1 MQPSSLRAWLHDLRW
16 NATCWAGVEA
26 LRIKE
31 LEMGHSSQMPPVPP
45 AAQTRKGPGGSA
57 TAPRDTSKKKEPPA
71 NTEEQG
77 RQGNIN
83 QNTHHQGYQQD
94 R

>member
-1 MQPSSLRAWLHDLRW
+1 MSH
-16 NATCWAGVEA
+16 T
-26 LRIKE
+26 
-31 LEMGHSSQMPPVPP
+31 QMPPTPP
-45 AAQTRKGPGGSA
+45 AARSKKGPGDA
-57 TAPRDTSKKKEPPA
+57 KEAPRNTSKKNEPPENLA
-71 NTEEQG
+71 EQG

>member
-1 MQPSSLRAWLHDLRW
+1 MSS
-16 NATCWAGVEA
+16 
-26 LRIKE
+26 
-31 LEMGHSSQMPPVPP
+31 HSKMPPVPP
-45 AAQTRKGPGGSA
+45 ANRSDKGPGD
-57 TAPRDTSKKKEPPA
+57 TEKPEQDTSIKKGAPDNLKEQA
-71 NTEEQG
+71 